1 MTVLDIVFIADLI
14 LKESYPKNQIS
25 SSISLFAGC
34 MSFDPI
40 KLIGYTSHFESLFL
54 HSMRII
60 ALKD

>member
-14 LKESYPKNQIS
+14 LKESYQKNQIS

-40 KLIGYTSHFESLFL
+40 KLIGYTSHFENLFL
-54 HSMRII
+54 HT
-60 ALKD
+60 